1 MSNWEDNEFGTSMP
15 QGSLPGDGT
24 PNRSR
29 LGCLFYGCAI
39 PLMAFLILMV
49 IASFLGFRF
58 LKGQLQK
65 FTSDEPA
72 ALPVVEMSAEEL
84 AEVETR
90 VNDFK
95 ESLEEG
101 ESSTDLVLT
110 ADEINALINSQP
122 QLKGRLFVTIKDG
135 RIAGDVSIPTDFL
148 PGGKGRFFNASG
160 TFDVTLENGVLIV
173 TLASATVQGNP
184 VPAEF
189 IEQMRGENLARDAY
203 NDPEVAETLR
213 KFESLTIV
221 DDKIILTPRVP
232 KAVAA
237 TTEESSEPAPAEQ
250 PTDQAV
256 PSVP

>member
-1 MSNWEDNEFGTSMP
+1 
-15 QGSLPGDGT
+15 
-24 PNRSR
+24 
-29 LGCLFYGCAI
+29 
-39 PLMAFLILMV
+39 
-49 IASFLGFRF
+49 
-58 LKGQLQK
+58 
-65 FTSDEPA
+65 
-72 ALPVVEMSAEEL
+72 MSAEEL

-101 ESSTDLVLT
+101 ESSNDLVLT

-203 NDPEVAETLR
+203 NDPEVADTLR

-221 DDKIILTPRVP
+221 DDKIILTPRATN
-232 KAVAA
+232 AVAA

-250 PTDQAV
+250 PTDQSA
-256 PSVP
+256 PSIP